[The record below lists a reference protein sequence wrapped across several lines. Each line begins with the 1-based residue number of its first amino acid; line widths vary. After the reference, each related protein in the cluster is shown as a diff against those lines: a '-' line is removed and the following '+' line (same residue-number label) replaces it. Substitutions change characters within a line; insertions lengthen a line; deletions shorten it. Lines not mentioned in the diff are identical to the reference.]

1 MKRVFAIAICFS
13 IFYAGA
19 VWALAACEKV
29 NDLSS
34 QYKSAALFD
43 SHHHR
48 ADHDS
53 NHSHSGPGAAKV
65 HCPGVFGEFLLTARA
80 SLGSG
85 YSPVE
90 HKNYLVLPLAQSV
103 IPTASYQS
111 NHGPTVSS
119 FSLLPSRHLFSSVLR
134 I

>member
-19 VWALAACEKV
+19 VWALVACEKL
-29 NDLSS
+29 NGLSPED
-34 QYKSAALFD
+34 KKAVPFA

-65 HCPGVFGEFLLTARA
+65 HCHGLFGEFLLPARA

-90 HKNYLVLPLAQSV
+90 NKNYLVSSLAQSV

-119 FSLLPSRHLFSSVLR
+119 FSLLSSRHLLSSVLR